1 MDIKIVSCKL
11 RNDWSTAYKIYS
23 QSKKTIYHYVEQK
36 ELLLDSIRWM
46 RMRSFIISIFKCS
59 VSLQCRVR
67 HTKGTQYI
75 ILILFVSF
83 CCCNPFHCS
92 ADVVHRDL
100 MYVYVRASLCTCV
113 HHWVRASI
121 LGGNAKETNT
131 FITIQTRVGVYEHAR
146 MISMVGVKRNTYS
159 SSFSRMTIAGYIK
172 LILSNRKLSLT
183 LSSS

>member
-1 MDIKIVSCKL
+1 VESYY
-11 RNDWSTAYKIYS
+11 STV
-23 QSKKTIYHYVEQK
+23 YVE
-36 ELLLDSIRWM
+36 
-46 RMRSFIISIFKCS
+46 CACA
-59 VSLQCRVR
+59 VSLSRYLNVQFLFSVEYVIRR
-67 HTKGTQYI
+67 GRN
-75 ILILFVSF
+75 ILYWSFSWVFVAAIRF
-83 CCCNPFHCS
+83 IVAQMLCT
-92 ADVVHRDL
+92 RDL

-131 FITIQTRVGVYEHAR
+131 FIIIQTRVGVYEHAR

-159 SSFSRMTIAGYIK
+159 SSFSRMTIAGDIK